1 MSEARKN
8 IFILITT
15 ILVSLAV
22 IEGILRLFETQTYVA
37 LWQVNKDGMMVL
49 KPNLEKKI
57 FDNEDLKYHHVK
69 INSLGFLGEDVEQ
82 EKSVDTLRIV
92 VLGDSY
98 VAATGVDYDKN
109 FPYLLTKKVQD
120 LIFANPSST
129 YKKVEVLNFG
139 MGGTGTVDEMK
150 YYEKYVQKY
159 RPDVV
164 VLSFYLQN
172 DTVDNSL
179 NYEHKDAMLSPK
191 EAWNTFPQYGST
203 QVKNFVSIKDRVY
216 RKSAIIRFVDRVVRS
231 SPKLNGFAVKIGL
244 YRPPVK
250 GELGLDIPFD
260 DYYYIDPLDSQR
272 AEYLKFSSDL
282 LNNFKKQL
290 DADGVKFVLMFIPE
304 GKTINDDLINA
315 FKNTY
320 PKLKDF
326 NFNPQGMENKLISAI
341 DPSVNILNLREI
353 MTKQVLENKEM
364 YKNGTG
370 HFSVGGHEVVSD
382 VLSVFI
388 FNSFFKSL

>member
-1 MSEARKN
+1 MSEGKKN
-8 IFILITT
+8 IIT
-15 ILVSLAV
+15 LAVAVVFSLLV
-22 IEGILRLFETQTYVA
+22 IEGMLRLFETQTYVA
-37 LWQVNKDGMMVL
+37 LWQVNKDNMVVL
-49 KPNLEKKI
+49 KPNLDKNI

-69 INSLGFLGEDVEQ
+69 INSLGFLGEDVNQ
-82 EKSVDTLRIV
+82 EKPIDTLRIAV
-92 VLGDSY
+92 MGDSY
-98 VAATGVDYDKN
+98 VAATGVDFDKT

-120 LIFANPSST
+120 LLATATSSA

-150 YYEKYVQKY
+150 YYEKYAQKY
-159 RPDVV
+159 NPDVV

-179 NYEHKDAMLSPK
+179 NYEHRDAMLSSK
-191 EAWNTFPQYGST
+191 EQWSTFPQYGST
-203 QVKNFVSIKDRVY
+203 QVKSFVSIKDKVY
-216 RKSAIIRFVDRVVRS
+216 RKSAIVRFVDRVVRS
-231 SPKLNGFAVKIGL
+231 SPKLSGLAVKLGL
-244 YRPPVK
+244 HRPPVK
-250 GELGLDIPFD
+250 GESGLDIPFD
-260 DYYYIDPLDSQR
+260 DYYYIEPLDSQR

-290 DADGVKFVLMFIPE
+290 DTDGVKFAIMFIPE

-326 NFNPQGMENKLISAI
+326 NFNPKGMENKLISAV
-341 DPSVNILNLREI
+341 DPSVKVLNLRET
-353 MTKQVLENKEM
+353 MTKQVSENKEM

-370 HFSVGGHEVVSD
+370 HFAEGGHEVASD
-382 VLSVFI
+382 ALANFI
-388 FNSFFKSL
+388 FDSFFK